1 MATMTHDSPVG
12 AGGLPA
18 PRLVVGLGLALV
30 AALSFGLS
38 GSVAKGLIAA
48 GWSPGAAVTAR
59 VWIGGL
65 TLLVPA
71 VLALR
76 GRWGLVRANLGMI
89 AGFGLMAVAVCQL
102 AYFNAVQYMP
112 VGMAML
118 IEYIAPVVVVL
129 WVWLRRGS
137 RPTRLTGV
145 GAVVCISGLAFVL
158 DVFSG
163 FTLDPVGVV
172 WALIAMAG
180 AATFFLMSGSHRAD
194 LPPIV
199 LAAGG
204 LVAGATGLT
213 VAGLVG
219 VLPMEWGTDAAT
231 YGDLTVPWW
240 LAVLTLGV
248 VSAAVPYA
256 TGIGAVRH
264 LGSRLASFVALA
276 EVVATLVFGWLL
288 LGEIPTAVQFVGGA
302 LILAGVILVKL
313 GERE

>member
-1 MATMTHDSPVG
+1 MATMTHDSSVED
-12 AGGLPA
+12 GGL
-18 PRLVVGLGLALV
+18 RTSGLLVGLGLALV
-30 AALSFGLS
+30 AAMSFGLS
-38 GSVAKGLIAA
+38 GSVAKGLIEA
-48 GWSPGAAVTAR
+48 GWTPGAAVTAR

-65 TLLVPA
+65 TLVIPA
-71 VLALR
+71 VIALR
-76 GRWGLVRANLGMI
+76 GRWDLVRANAGMI

-145 GAVVCISGLAFVL
+145 GAVVCIGGLAFVL

-163 FTLDPVGVV
+163 ITLDPVGVM

-180 AATFFLMSGSHRAD
+180 AATFFIMSGSPRAD

-204 LVAGATGLT
+204 LISGATGLT

-219 VLPMEWGTDAAT
+219 VLPMDWGTDAAT
-231 YGDLTVPWW
+231 YGGLTVPWW
-240 LAVLTLGV
+240 VAVLTLGV

-276 EVVATLVFGWLL
+276 EVVGTLVFGWVL
-288 LGEIPTAVQFVGGA
+288 LGEVPTGVQFIGGG
-302 LILAGVILVKL
+302 LILGGVVLVKL
-313 GERE
+313 GERD